1 MTQITKK
8 SETGLVPKNNAVP
21 VRLKYKLKKATFI
34 DQFGNEV
41 EGVPCNNCPAIGLEK
56 DFRYFN
62 NYGGIVRKSYLCDTC
77 FDALAS
83 VSDRV
88 TRDRKKIPHAFL
100 VPTHN
105 GSKAMK

>member
-1 MTQITKK
+1 MKK
-8 SETGLVPKNNAVP
+8 ELVKPAGQLVKSNDKTP
-21 VRLKYKLKKATFI
+21 VNLKYKLKKATFI

-41 EGVPCNNCPAIGLEK
+41 EGVPCNNCSAIGLER

-62 NYGGIVRKSYLCDTC
+62 NYGGMVRKSYLCETC
-77 FDALAS
+77 FSELAS

-105 GSKAMK
+105 GGKVTK